1 MKTDIEYKN
10 NILYV
15 KAPCVLVGN
24 KTNKFESLVIPLIL
38 NLNAKY
44 VTIGLKDVDLIDK
57 KGVNSL
63 IKMSTIVNKN
73 KGKLVLCELNEYVKQ
88 YFKNTD
94 IFDYCFKSKD
104 FKSSVEVFKI

>member
-15 KAPCVLVGN
+15 KAPPILSGN
-24 KTNKFESLVIPLIL
+24 KTNKFESYIIPLIL

-44 VTIGLKDVDLIDK
+44 VTVNLKDVDLIDC
-57 KGVNSL
+57 KGVHSL
-63 IKMSTIVNKN
+63 IKISSIVNKN
-73 KGKLVLCELNEYVKQ
+73 KGKLVLCELNKYVND
-88 YFKNTD
+88 YFKKTD

-104 FKSSVEVFKI
+104 YNSSVEVFKI